1 MAVASRNFLSGEKS
15 VSWRTRVT
23 AVITLGFF
31 RGSTLLRLP
40 AFVSRCVVT
49 RPHECGGLNN
59 TTLFSPVGEATV
71 MSVSRGGERGVS
83 RTFFWLLPGPWPRS
97 SLLCVT
103 LASLGRSQALCLP
116 LQEHWC
122 SPWGRIPSPS
132 GILHFAS
139 CHVLPAAGSQAA
151 GLRTLAS

>member
-1 MAVASRNFLSGEKS
+1 MVVASRNFLSGEKS

-23 AVITLGFF
+23 TVVALGFF

-40 AFVSRCVVT
+40 ASVSRCVVT

-97 SLLCVT
+97 S
-103 LASLGRSQALCLP
+103 ALRRP
-116 LQEHWC
+116 GFPGLQ
-122 SPWGRIPSPS
+122 PSPLPS
-132 GILHFAS
+132 AGRNTRA
-139 CHVLPAAGSQAA
+139 HVGAGSPPHPRSSTSPPAASSLPPGHRLRGS
-151 GLRTLAS
+151 GH